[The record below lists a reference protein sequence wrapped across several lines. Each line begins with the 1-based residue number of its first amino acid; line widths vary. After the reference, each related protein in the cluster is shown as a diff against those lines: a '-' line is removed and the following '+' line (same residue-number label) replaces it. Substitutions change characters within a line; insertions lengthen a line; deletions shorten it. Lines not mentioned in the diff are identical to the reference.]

1 MYEICSKV
9 TRKNHYGI
17 IDVVLVSLLL
27 TLNIALVFLLL
38 SLNKKVP
45 AGLLLDHAF
54 SHFCFFFR
62 ISYIPAFIAEKQIK
76 KQLVELENES
86 SQTSASKAETLP
98 LSNHNFQGSLSP
110 MPKLVYPEPRT
121 VEVIRD
127 EEYGLGISIVG
138 GRQDENDQKLKGIFI
153 KHVLE
158 TTPAG
163 KSGLLK
169 TGDQILEVR
178 YFI

>member
-1 MYEICSKV
+1 MESE
-9 TRKNHYGI
+9 
-17 IDVVLVSLLL
+17 SL
-27 TLNIALVFLLL
+27 
-38 SLNKKVP
+38 
-45 AGLLLDHAF
+45 
-54 SHFCFFFR
+54 
-62 ISYIPAFIAEKQIK
+62 QI
-76 KQLVELENES
+76 
-86 SQTSASKAETLP
+86 SASKPDPLP
-98 LSNHNFQGSLSP
+98 LSNHILQGSLSP

-127 EEYGLGISIVG
+127 QEYGLGISIVG

-163 KSGLLK
+163 KSGFLK

-178 YFI
+178 YFL

>member
-1 MYEICSKV
+1 MHSALF
-9 TRKNHYGI
+9 
-17 IDVVLVSLLL
+17 VL
-27 TLNIALVFLLL
+27 
-38 SLNKKVP
+38 
-45 AGLLLDHAF
+45 
-54 SHFCFFFR
+54 FR
-62 ISYIPAFIAEKQIK
+62 IFYIPAFIAGKQVQ
-76 KQLVELENES
+76 KQQVELENES
-86 SQTSASKAETLP
+86 LQTSASKPETL
-98 LSNHNFQGSLSP
+98 LSSNQNVQGSLSP

-127 EEYGLGISIVG
+127 QEYGLGISIVG
-138 GRQDENDQKLKGIFI
+138 GRQVENDQKLKGIFI

-178 YFI
+178 LINPFIHKAPFLYPLKTSENRKVEKRCIRNK